1 MATETTVQ
9 AFVHALEEGGWVGK
23 IRAALL
29 IAATAATYFYLIY
42 GQFKGLN
49 NSKAMDQAQIA
60 RNLEQGHGFTT
71 EFIRPLAIWQTEKHK
86 GAGSF
91 PVDNTPD
98 TYHAPLNPF
107 VNSLAF
113 RVFDFLNE

>member
-1 MATETTVQ
+1 MASETSVQ
-9 AFVHALEEGGWVGK
+9 AFIHALEEGGWVGK

-29 IAATAATYFYLIY
+29 FAVVAAISCYLIY

-49 NSKAMDQAQIA
+49 HAKAMDQAQIA
-60 RNLEQGHGFTT
+60 RALANGKGFTT
-71 EFIRPLAIWQTEKHK
+71 QFIRPLAIWQIEKHK

-98 TYHAPLNPF
+98 TYHAPLGPF
-107 VNSLAF
+107 LNSLS
-113 RVFDFLNE
+113 